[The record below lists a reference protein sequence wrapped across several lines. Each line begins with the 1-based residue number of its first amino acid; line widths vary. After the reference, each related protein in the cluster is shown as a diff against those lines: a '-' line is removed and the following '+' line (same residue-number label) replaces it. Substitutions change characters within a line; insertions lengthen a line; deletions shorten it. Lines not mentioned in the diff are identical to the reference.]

1 MSPFTFLRR
10 NWERVGA
17 AVSILAG
24 AVTLILGYHGLND
37 AHSVRDQ
44 LPWIISGGL
53 LGIFLLGL
61 GGLLWVSADLRDEWR
76 ELWLIRD
83 ALVRLAAGQPTGSL
97 GPWSEDAETVSAGAR
112 RRRREDSPT

>member
-1 MSPFTFLRR
+1 MSPLTFVRQ

-24 AVTLILGYHGLND
+24 AITLIFGYNGINN
-37 AHSVRDQ
+37 AHLVRDQ
-44 LPWIISGGL
+44 LPWIVCGGL
-53 LGIFLLGL
+53 TGIFLLGL

-83 ALVRLAAGQPTGSL
+83 ALVKLAAGQPTASL
-97 GPWSEDAETVSAGAR
+97 GTWSEDTETVPAGSR
-112 RRRREDSPT
+112 RRSRSDSPT

>member
-1 MSPFTFLRR
+1 MSPLTFVRR

-24 AVTLILGYHGLND
+24 AITLLVGYHGID
-37 AHSVRDQ
+37 AAHSVRDQ

-83 ALVRLAAGQPTGSL
+83 ALVRLAAGQPAASL
-97 GPWSEDAETVSAGAR
+97 GTWSEDPETAPAGAR
-112 RRRREDSPT
+112 RRSRSDSPT